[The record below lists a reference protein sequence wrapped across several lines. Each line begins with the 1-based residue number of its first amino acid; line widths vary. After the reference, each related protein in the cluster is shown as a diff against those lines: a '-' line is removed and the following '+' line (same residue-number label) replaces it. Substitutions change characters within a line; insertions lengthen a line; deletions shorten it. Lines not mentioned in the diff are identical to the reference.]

1 MRHGGGGRSVPIE
14 RLQAC
19 TLLHTGVELNDVE
32 TEEDEERMKT
42 SDAVDGGQEDNR
54 AAGVAEEKVI
64 KMNILRSERI
74 RQ

>member
-1 MRHGGGGRSVPIE
+1 
-14 RLQAC
+14 
-19 TLLHTGVELNDVE
+19 VELNDVE